1 LRNLNSEINS
11 ALEQSSGG
19 ESISVQNRNSEI
31 NSALEQSSG
40 GESISV
46 QNRNSEENSAL
57 ESSSGGETK
66 VIDPTEL
73 AYDEVCA
80 FCAST
85 NYNMERIRIDYSEW
99 NDSDN
104 NLETSLSV
112 RPTIVE

>member
-1 LRNLNSEINS
+1 LRSSITGEGNRIVTIPLRNLNSEINS

-19 ESISVQNRNSEI
+19 ESISVQNRNS
-31 NSALEQSSG
+31 A
-40 GESISV
+40 
-46 QNRNSEENSAL
+46 ENSAL

-66 VIDPTEL
+66 VTDPTEL

-104 NLETSLSV
+104 NLKTGLSA